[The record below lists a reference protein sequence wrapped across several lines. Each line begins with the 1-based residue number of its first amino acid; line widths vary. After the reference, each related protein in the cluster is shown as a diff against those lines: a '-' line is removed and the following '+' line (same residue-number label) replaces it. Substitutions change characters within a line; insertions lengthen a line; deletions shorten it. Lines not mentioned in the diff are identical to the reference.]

1 MLTFPR
7 NILRDPRDMLSALSV
22 PLAPAKWT
30 HKTDHHADR
39 AERAPSERRGNRSI
53 VRVSHTSVSR
63 AETSRKSE
71 GGRGQ
76 KDVRPEV
83 SGKGPLCKRRGPAVH
98 TGGPGTAPT
107 HVRHPEDWVERIKK
121 KRIFFNSKNS
131 IVYIRIGFSFYSKA
145 CVCLHGVFTSHG

>member
-1 MLTFPR
+1 MSPTPTRGGGPSPGVLNQMLTFPR

-22 PLAPAKWT
+22 PLAPAKRT

-83 SGKGPLCKRRGPAVH
+83 SGKGPLCKRWGPAVH
-98 TGGPGTAPT
+98 TGGLGWHPPTSGTQRT
-107 HVRHPEDWVERIKK
+107 GWSELKK
-121 KRIFFNSKNS
+121 KNFFQ
-131 IVYIRIGFSFYSKA
+131 
-145 CVCLHGVFTSHG
+145 